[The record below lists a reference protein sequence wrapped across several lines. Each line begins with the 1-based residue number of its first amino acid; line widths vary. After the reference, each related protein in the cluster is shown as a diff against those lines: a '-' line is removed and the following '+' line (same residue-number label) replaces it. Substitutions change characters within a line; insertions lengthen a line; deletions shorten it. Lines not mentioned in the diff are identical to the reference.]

1 MTFSKSC
8 TCQQEN
14 ASRISFRKKPK
25 NYDIYILFSKYYKER
40 GVYFALES
48 HAAVLSDE
56 MTPQLVSFNIET
68 SRRKVLLIL
77 EENLDLI
84 PYLHIF
90 QDK

>member
-1 MTFSKSC
+1 M
-8 TCQQEN
+8 
-14 ASRISFRKKPK
+14 
-25 NYDIYILFSKYYKER
+25 
-40 GVYFALES
+40 YFALEG

-77 EENLDLI
+77 EGNLDLI

>member
-1 MTFSKSC
+1 M
-8 TCQQEN
+8 
-14 ASRISFRKKPK
+14 
-25 NYDIYILFSKYYKER
+25 
-40 GVYFALES
+40 YFALES